1 MPRISDEVIN
11 NIRSKADIVEII
23 SEYLPLTS
31 HGKNY
36 FGVCPFHQDTNPSMS
51 VSREKQIFKCF
62 SCGHSGNVFTFVS
75 DYENISFIEAVQ
87 KVGAKVGINIDI
99 GNIGKNDKATTKE
112 HDILA
117 SSKLYFQ
124 NNIMTSLGITAKKY
138 LYDRGLSDEDIK
150 EFNIGLALDNN
161 SLLKYL
167 KQKQIPMEEAEK
179 LGLISK
185 KENNF
190 YDMFVNRIMFPI
202 EDDIGRCIGFTGR
215 IYKDTNGPKYLN
227 TKETSIFKKGTI
239 FFNYHR
245 AKDSVRLK
253 KEIIVVEGNM
263 DAIRMYTSG
272 FKNTIALMGVSL
284 TKEQINL
291 LKHLRSEI
299 ILMLDNDNAGLIGTL
314 NVGKELMDNGFNVS
328 VIRLDGEKDPDSY
341 ILKNGIKAM
350 EDNISNRVS
359 FLEFRYY
366 ALQTD
371 KNLKD
376 AKDLSIYVK
385 EVLDGIKNADKI
397 TKDIFIKRLVND
409 FDLSYEILDDEIQTE
424 EKVLPKEI
432 QNKKVKI
439 NKYDKAS
446 TYLLYYMMNDIKYVN
461 LYQKKLGFFKEENYR
476 EIANLI
482 LYYVSKNKSINI
494 ADFLTFIQDNE
505 LRNNIYNIVNQ
516 CNFIDLEIDVAEELV
531 KYIKQMTLEN
541 EIKNLKGQLKNTND
555 ISTKEKIGQQIVNL
569 RRKIEESNKE
579 RSENND

>member
-99 GNIGKNDKATTKE
+99 GNISKNDKATTKE

-245 AKDSVRLK
+245 AKNS
-253 KEIIVVEGNM
+253 
-263 DAIRMYTSG
+263 
-272 FKNTIALMGVSL
+272 
-284 TKEQINL
+284 
-291 LKHLRSEI
+291 
-299 ILMLDNDNAGLIGTL
+299 
-314 NVGKELMDNGFNVS
+314 
-328 VIRLDGEKDPDSY
+328 
-341 ILKNGIKAM
+341 
-350 EDNISNRVS
+350 
-359 FLEFRYY
+359 
-366 ALQTD
+366 
-371 KNLKD
+371 
-376 AKDLSIYVK
+376 
-385 EVLDGIKNADKI
+385 
-397 TKDIFIKRLVND
+397 
-409 FDLSYEILDDEIQTE
+409 
-424 EKVLPKEI
+424 
-432 QNKKVKI
+432 
-439 NKYDKAS
+439 
-446 TYLLYYMMNDIKYVN
+446 
-461 LYQKKLGFFKEENYR
+461 
-476 EIANLI
+476 
-482 LYYVSKNKSINI
+482 
-494 ADFLTFIQDNE
+494 
-505 LRNNIYNIVNQ
+505 
-516 CNFIDLEIDVAEELV
+516 C
-531 KYIKQMTLEN
+531 
-541 EIKNLKGQLKNTND
+541 
-555 ISTKEKIGQQIVNL
+555 
-569 RRKIEESNKE
+569 
-579 RSENND
+579 